1 MRLTLANGIT
11 LARLLFVP
19 PILLLLVN
27 NQREAAFGL
36 LLIVL
41 LGDLVDGTL
50 ARLRHEVTELG
61 KLLDPIVDKIVFL
74 AIFTSLVWI
83 GELHW
88 MTLVLLAGLQL
99 GIALGGVLWLRQ
111 RRDAPGARLL
121 GKAASFVLSLG
132 LLAAFLRV
140 SYYEWIVYLGIA
152 LSYMAGFDYLLNY
165 LRAVRGLSSKTGI
178 QAGEGR

>member
-1 MRLTLANGIT
+1 MRLTLASGIT
-11 LARLLFVP
+11 LARLLLVP
-19 PILLLLVN
+19 PILLLLLN

-61 KLLDPIVDKIVFL
+61 KLLDPVVDKIVFL
-74 AIFTSLVWI
+74 AIFAALVWI

-88 MTLVLLAGLQL
+88 IALVLLATLQV

-111 RRDAPGARLL
+111 RRDAPAARLL

-132 LLAAFLRV
+132 LLGAFLRV
-140 SYYEWIVYLGIA
+140 SYFDWIVYVGIA
-152 LSYMAGFDYLLNY
+152 LSYMAGFDYLLNF
-165 LRAVRGLSSKTGI
+165 LRAMRHPSGTTGI
-178 QAGEGR
+178 RAGEGR